1 MQKSKEMVIMN
12 SEKVTSQL
20 KAVKVKGTNN
30 SVSEVC
36 RVFGK
41 NMRETRKEN
50 GFTSEA
56 FGRFIGIST
65 AYVGLIER
73 GERTP
78 SLEVFLKICDFFGV
92 SRDEMLTPRDN
103 SAAIN
108 EQVNTQESHTN
119 YIARKRKMIASM
131 LNSFSGDELDH
142 IIKVLKSFMEF
153 CRKK

>member
-1 MQKSKEMVIMN
+1 MN
-12 SEKVTSQL
+12 SEKAVSQL
-20 KAVKVKGTNN
+20 KRNKANDPKNP
-30 SVSEVC
+30 VSEAC
-36 RVFGK
+36 KVFGK
-41 NMRETRKEN
+41 NVREARKE
-50 GFTSEA
+50 GGLTSEA
-56 FGRFIGIST
+56 LGRFMGIST

-92 SRDEMLTPRDN
+92 GRDEMLTPRDN

-108 EQVNTQESHTN
+108 KQVNAQESHTN